1 MGSSRITDEM
11 WKRARIQWESEPLAS
26 FAHIAVDLGVS
37 KPLVGKVAKK
47 QGWRKLLDMATVSAR
62 AHFQADLKF
71 TPMAVDG
78 TSQAPAV
85 DARAAQKWDPSD
97 MPALPSGASMTEARR
112 AAEASVVE
120 KRAEVLS
127 RHRSEAQA
135 VRGLIYGA
143 IKSPDIDVAKKAKIV
158 AEGMKLVQEIER
170 KAWGLDGDD
179 KAKPSVQVII
189 NRKSGM
195 TIGR

>member
-71 TPMAVDG
+71 TPMTVEASMQAPVVDG
-78 TSQAPAV
+78 RRAEKRAAADLPAV
-85 DARAAQKWDPSD
+85 PSNIPEAQARA
-97 MPALPSGASMTEARR
+97 

-158 AEGMKLVQEIER
+158 AEGMKIVQEIER
-170 KAWGLDGDD
+170 KAWGLDADD
-179 KAKPSVQVII
+179 KGKPSVQVII

-195 TIGR
+195 PIGR